1 MKFEQALIVGLASV
15 ALVACG
21 VSDTVEEAAS
31 APVEDVAG
39 PSEVEQEPISARV
52 AAAPSCDSLAYD
64 QGRTDCVLALGE
76 DLLVFFDYGPFEGDG
91 FRGASALTIAVN
103 PVDGGDYQVFE
114 ETVSTSGNPELGDVN
129 NDGMLEL
136 MVPTYL
142 GNVNTS
148 WSVYQQLDGGLAKAG
163 EVSGLDLSYDDQTGL
178 TAISAR
184 SSAVSWVIQRYRLDD
199 AGLTLVYALNTDMAE
214 QTCSLDQ
221 GPAFATSGLNANDI
235 LTRCEA
241 GMGEE

>member
-1 MKFEQALIVGLASV
+1 MKLQQSLIVGLV
-15 ALVACG
+15 AVSLVACG
-21 VSDTVEEAAS
+21 VSDTVEEAAV
-31 APVEDVAG
+31 APVESVEAT
-39 PSEVEQEPISARV
+39 SEVEQELITARV

-76 DLLVFFDYGPFEGDG
+76 DMLVFFDYGPVEDDG

-103 PVDGGDYQVFE
+103 PFDGGDYQTFE
-114 ETVSTSGNPELGDVN
+114 ETVSSSGNPELADVN
-129 NDGMLEL
+129 NDGLLEL

-142 GNVNTS
+142 GNVNTN
-148 WSVYQQLDGGLAKAG
+148 WSVYQQLDGALDKAG
-163 EVSGLDLSYDDQTGL
+163 EVSGLGLSYDDQSGL
-178 TAISAR
+178 AAISAR
-184 SSAVSWVIQRYRLDD
+184 SSAVSWVIERYRLDE

-221 GPAFATSGLNANDI
+221 GPAFAASGLNANDI